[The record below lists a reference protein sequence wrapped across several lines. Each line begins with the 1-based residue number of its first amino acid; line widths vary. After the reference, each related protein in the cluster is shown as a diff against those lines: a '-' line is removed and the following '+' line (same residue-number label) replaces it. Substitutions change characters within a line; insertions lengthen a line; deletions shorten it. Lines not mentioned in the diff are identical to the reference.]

1 MRAAPRRA
9 CCPLDVSSRARG
21 LTAMYRFL
29 RFSCIAAILA
39 VSIVPLA
46 HSLEKQPASVYHARR
61 AALAAKLH
69 GGVAVLFA
77 AEEPQLDF
85 KPYRQ
90 DADFYYLTGWNEP
103 GAALLIV
110 GDAGQTQNT
119 GVQSAGTPAL
129 RAYKEILFLPTRDL
143 RMEKYTG
150 AKLDAASPNVAITA
164 GVDEVQAMTEMA
176 TVLNRLIAAD
186 RRLARSVWTQ
196 PESQQAKALLGYTAV
211 TLGMD
216 ASDPSRDVT
225 ALTQQLRAVKDDG
238 EIALLRKASDASIEA
253 QRVMMK
259 AVKPGVTERALAGK
273 MTAVW
278 MEDGCE
284 RASYAPIVGSGI
296 NSTILHYSENT
307 RTLEDGDILLVD
319 AACEYSMYASDITRT
334 VPVNG
339 HFTPRQRE
347 IYNIVLGAQQAAID
361 AFVAGKSKIND
372 RDRRD
377 QDSLDN
383 AAYNY
388 INTHGKDL
396 HGQPLG
402 QYWLHGLGH
411 LVGIDVHDPADYPA
425 LLKPGMVFTIEPGV
439 YIPEEKLGVRIE
451 CVFLVGAD
459 GKLIDLVAA
468 LPHTAEDVEAAMQGK

>member
-1 MRAAPRRA
+1 MH
-9 CCPLDVSSRARG
+9 
-21 LTAMYRFL
+21 RFL
-29 RFSCIAAILA
+29 RFSFVATLLA
-39 VSIVPLA
+39 CSLVPLA
-46 HSLEKQPASVYHARR
+46 YSLEKQPASVYHARR
-61 AALAAKLH
+61 VALAAKLH

-77 AEEPQLDF
+77 AEEPVLDF
-85 KPYRQ
+85 MPYRQ
-90 DADFYYLTGWNEP
+90 DEDFYYLTGWNEP

-110 GDAGQTQNT
+110 GDAPQ
-119 GVQSAGTPAL
+119 APTP
-129 RAYKEILFLPTRDL
+129 RGYKEILLLPTRDL

-150 AKLDAASPNVAITA
+150 AKLDAASPGVAAAT
-164 GVDEVQAMTEMA
+164 GVDASEPMTA
-176 TVLNRLIAAD
+176 LPTLLNGLIAAD
-186 RRLARSVWTQ
+186 RRLTRNIWAQ
-196 PESQQAKALLGYTAV
+196 PGSSQAKALLGFTAA

-216 ASDPSRDVT
+216 ASASPHDVT
-225 ALTQQLRAVKDDG
+225 ELTQQLRVVKDDG
-238 EIALLRKASDASIEA
+238 EVALLKKAADASIAA
-253 QRVMMK
+253 QRVMMR
-259 AVKPGVTERALAGK
+259 AVKPGVTELALAGK
-273 MTAVW
+273 MTAAW
-278 MEDGCE
+278 MENGCE
-284 RASYAPIVGSGI
+284 RPSYAPIVGSGI

-307 RTLEDGDILLVD
+307 RTLEDGDVLLVD

-377 QDSLDN
+377 PDSLDN

-388 INTHGKDL
+388 INTHGKSL
-396 HGQPLG
+396 KGEPLG

-411 LVGIDVHDPADYPA
+411 MVGIDVHDPSYYPA
-425 LLKPGMVFTIEPGV
+425 VLKPGIVFTIEPGV
-439 YIPEEKLGVRIE
+439 YIPEEKLGIRIE

>member
-1 MRAAPRRA
+1 MCKAPHSKPVA
-9 CCPLDVSSRARG
+9 LLA
-21 LTAMYRFL
+21 L
-29 RFSCIAAILA
+29 AILILLA
-39 VSIVPLA
+39 PFA
-46 HSLEKQPASVYHARR
+46 HSLEKQPVSTYRARR
-61 AALAAKLH
+61 VALAGYLH

-77 AEEPQLDF
+77 AQESQLDF
-85 KPYRQ
+85 EPYRQ
-90 DADFYYLTGWNEP
+90 DADFFYLTGWNEP

-110 GDAGQTQNT
+110 A
-119 GVQSAGTPAL
+119 AEPRAATP
-129 RAYKEILFLPTRDL
+129 RTYREILFLPTRDL

-150 AKLDAASPNVAITA
+150 PKLDAVTPNAAKIA
-164 GVDEVQAMTEMA
+164 GVDAVEPMTALPAE
-176 TVLNRLIAAD
+176 LNKLIDAN
-186 RRLARSVWTQ
+186 RRLATNIWAQ
-196 PESQQAKALLGYTAV
+196 PEVPQAKALLGFTWT

-216 ASDPSRDVT
+216 TTATAQDVT
-225 ALTQQLRAVKDDG
+225 GQVAELRVVKDEG

-259 AVKPGVTERALAGK
+259 AVKPGVTERAIAGK
-273 MTAVW
+273 MTAAW
-278 MEDGCE
+278 FEAGCE
-284 RASYAPIVGSGI
+284 RPSYAPIVGSGI
-296 NSTILHYSENT
+296 NSTTLHYSENT
-307 RTLEDGDILLVD
+307 RTLEDGDLLLVD

-339 HFTPRQRE
+339 HFTARQRE

-377 QDSLDN
+377 PDSLDQ

-388 INTHGKDL
+388 INTHGKSLD
-396 HGQPLG
+396 GKPLG

-411 LVGIDVHDPADYPA
+411 MVGIDVHDAVGFYPA
-425 LLKPGMVFTIEPGV
+425 VLKPGMVFTIEPGV
-439 YIPEEKLGVRIE
+439 YIPEEKIGVRIE

>member
-1 MRAAPRRA
+1 MCRAPRFT
-9 CCPLDVSSRARG
+9 S
-21 LTAMYRFL
+21 F
-29 RFSCIAAILA
+29 AALIFALVILVA
-39 VSIVPLA
+39 PPA
-46 HSLEKQPASVYHARR
+46 HSLEKQPASVYHGRR
-61 AALAAKLH
+61 VALAARLR

-85 KPYRQ
+85 MPYRQ
-90 DADFYYLTGWNEP
+90 DEDFYYLTGWNEP
-103 GAALLIV
+103 GAVLLIV
-110 GDAGQTQNT
+110 ADEAKAP
-119 GVQSAGTPAL
+119 VP
-129 RAYKEILFLPTRDL
+129 RAYTEILFLPTRDF

-150 AKLDAASPNVAITA
+150 VKLDAATPGAAQTA
-164 GVDEVQAMTEMA
+164 GVEAVYPMTDLP

-186 RRLARSVWTQ
+186 WRLARNVWAQ
-196 PESQQAKALLGYTAV
+196 PGAPQAKALLRFTAV

-216 ASDPSRDVT
+216 ASDSAHDVHDVT
-225 ALTQQLRAVKDDG
+225 ELTQQLRAVKDAG
-238 EIALLRKASDASIEA
+238 EIALLRKATDASIQA
-253 QRVMMK
+253 QRAMMK

-273 MTAVW
+273 MTAAW
-278 MEDGCE
+278 MENGCE

-307 RTLEDGDILLVD
+307 RTLADGDILLVD

-339 HFTPRQRE
+339 HFTARQRE
-347 IYNIVLGAQQAAID
+347 IYNVVLGAQQAAID

-372 RDRRD
+372 RDRSD
-377 QDSLDN
+377 PDSLDN

-411 LVGIDVHDPADYPA
+411 LVGIDVHDPADYPV

-468 LPHTAEDVEAAMQGK
+468 LPHTAEDVEAVMQGK

>member
-1 MRAAPRRA
+1 M
-9 CCPLDVSSRARG
+9 C
-21 LTAMYRFL
+21 RFF

-39 VSIVPLA
+39 ISLAPLA
-46 HSLEKQPASVYHARR
+46 HSLEKQPAAAYRARR
-61 AALAAKLH
+61 MALAAKLH

-77 AEEPQLDF
+77 AQEAQLDF
-85 KPYRQ
+85 MPYRQ

-110 GDAGQTQNT
+110 ADADQPQTTQ
-119 GVQSAGTPAL
+119 APTP
-129 RAYKEILFLPTRDL
+129 RRYTEILFLPTRDL

-150 AKLDAASPNVAITA
+150 AKLDAASPGVAQAA
-164 GVDEVQAMTEMA
+164 GVDAVQPMTELPA
-176 TVLNRLIAAD
+176 VLNRLMDAD
-186 RRLARSVWTQ
+186 WRLAHNVWAQ
-196 PESQQAKALLGYTAV
+196 PDSPQAKALLEFTAA
-211 TLGMD
+211 TLGVS
-216 ASDPSRDVT
+216 APTAPRDVT
-225 ALTQQLRAVKDDG
+225 GLTAQLRVVKDAG
-238 EIALLRKASDASIEA
+238 EIELQKKAADASITA

-259 AVKPGVTERALAGK
+259 TVKPGVTERALAGK
-273 MTAVW
+273 MTAAW
-278 MEDGCE
+278 LENGCE

-296 NSTILHYSENT
+296 NSTTLHYSENT

-377 QDSLDN
+377 ADSLDN

-388 INTHGKDL
+388 INTHGKSL
-396 HGQPLG
+396 KGEPLG

-411 LVGIDVHDPADYPA
+411 MMGIDVHDPADYPA
-425 LLKPGMVFTIEPGV
+425 VLKPGMVFTIEPGV

-451 CVFLVGAD
+451 CDFLVGAD
-459 GKLIDLVAA
+459 GKLIDLDAA
-468 LPHTAEDVEAAMQGK
+468 LPHTAEDVEAAMRDK